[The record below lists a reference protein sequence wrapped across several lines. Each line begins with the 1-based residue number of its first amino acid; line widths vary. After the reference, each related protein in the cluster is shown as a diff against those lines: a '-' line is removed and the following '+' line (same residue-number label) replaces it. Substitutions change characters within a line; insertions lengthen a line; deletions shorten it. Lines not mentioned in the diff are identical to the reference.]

1 MSFVHLHVHTQYSLL
16 DGANKIGPL
25 IEHAKTTGMPA
36 IAMTDHGNMFG
47 AVEFFQ
53 KARQNGIKP
62 IIGCEAYL
70 APGKR
75 TDRTQTSK
83 ADDFEAGGNFHLI
96 LLAQNR
102 TGYRNLCRLLTA
114 AYKEGLYYK
123 PRIDKEILAE
133 NSDGLIVLSGC
144 LSGEIARALKADRM
158 DRAREAAQWYAKTF
172 PGRFYLELQDNG
184 LHGPLNGALTDLG
197 RSIGIPLVAT
207 NDCHYLHRDDAKA
220 HEVLLCIQTGK
231 TLADETRWRFD
242 TDELYVKTPDEMA
255 AAFGVDSEAVRNT
268 VEIANRVDFEFEFGK
283 FHFPIFQLDTPPTS
297 PEVETEITADGMQ
310 PTAPPPDDHRK
321 ALSDKELEERLYT
334 EVRSGLARRLEELH
348 ARRGDFDETPYFERL
363 DREMPVIRE
372 MGFSGYLLIVADFI
386 NYARDLGIPVG
397 PGRGSV
403 VGSLVSYALRITEVD
418 PIEHKL
424 LFERWLNPG
433 RHSMPDIDVDFCFE
447 RRDEVLTYVRKKY
460 GDDRVAQIITFG
472 TIKGKQAI
480 RDVGRV
486 LGLSFG
492 ETDQI
497 VKLYPAPKQG
507 RDFPLKDALEM
518 EPRLKEAQAKYPD
531 LFNYAFKLEGLLR
544 HASRHAAGVVIA
556 DVPLADIVPLYVDKE
571 RNEESVS
578 ITQYSMKG
586 VEEIG
591 LIKFDFLALK
601 NLTLI
606 RDTLDLIA
614 ASGNIPPDL
623 NQLKLDDADSYRLL
637 TRGDTVGVFQMEG
650 SGMRRFLTE
659 LKPSCFEDV
668 IAAISLF
675 RPGTLDAGMV
685 DPFIHRKH
693 GKEPVE
699 YDHPLL
705 EPVLRD
711 TYGVI
716 IYQEQVMRAAQAL
729 SGYTLEEADILRA
742 AMGKKQLAV
751 MEREREHFISGAVK
765 NGVKQGLAES
775 IFEKIATFASYG
787 FNRSHAAAYAL
798 TSYTTAYLKA
808 HYPREFMAALMS
820 LDMDDASKTYKNIA
834 ALREMRIA
842 ILPPDVNHSRVKF
855 TVAGEA
861 IRFGLGAIRGVGAKT
876 AQEIIAV
883 RERSGG
889 FKNLADFC
897 MRVGTALVNRRVLEA
912 LIRSG
917 ALDYSGASRAVMVA
931 QIDDALKITQRAE
944 SDAARNQIGLF
955 GKSHDTPSLPPR
967 DAVEEWPQKEMLKY
981 EKETLGFYITAHPLD
996 KYDRELRRI
1005 GSLTTADLAS
1015 APDGSQVRLA
1025 GVIQAVKLKN
1035 NKSGKRYATFS
1046 LEDRDGAVECIIWP
1060 EAYQKYEAVI
1070 TGEEPVAAKGKLD
1083 VDDERAQII
1092 VDELRP
1098 LGNALTDSVREV
1110 RIRAPRSRL
1119 VNGDMDRLKDLLRRH
1134 NGTSVTYLHLG
1145 MDDGNE
1151 AIFLLGD
1158 GYRVSPSEA
1167 FVAEVEQLL
1176 APNAVQLR

>member
-1 MSFVHLHVHTQYSLL
+1 MSFVHLHVHTQFSLL

-25 IEHAKTTGMPA
+25 IEYAKKSKMPA

-47 AVEFFQ
+47 AVEFAA
-53 KARQNGIKP
+53 KARASGIKP

-75 TDRTQTSK
+75 SDRTQAARS
-83 ADDFEAGGNFHLI
+83 DDFEASGNFHLI

-102 TGYRNLCRLLTA
+102 VGYRNLCQLLTA

-133 NSDGLIVLSGC
+133 RSEGLIVLSGC
-144 LSGEIARALKADRM
+144 LSGEIARALKAGRM
-158 DRAREAAQWYAKTF
+158 DRARAAAEWYAKTF
-172 PGRFYLELQDNG
+172 PGRFYLELQDNC
-184 LHGPLNGALTDLG
+184 LHGPLNEGLKEIG
-197 RSIGIPLVAT
+197 RHVGLPTVAT

-231 TLADETRWRFD
+231 TMADETRWRFD

-255 AAFGVDSEAVRNT
+255 AAFGVESEPIRNT
-268 VEIANRVDFEFEFGK
+268 LTIAEKIDFEFESGK
-283 FHFPIFQLDTPPTS
+283 FHFPIYQPPGT
-297 PEVETEITADGMQ
+297 TAVPAEGELAAMLERQVRDGLG
-310 PTAPPPDDHRK
+310 A
-321 ALSDKELEERLYT
+321 RL
-334 EVRSGLARRLEELH
+334 AELH
-348 ARRGDFDETPYFERL
+348 ARRGEFDETPYFERL
-363 DREMPVIRE
+363 DRELPVIRE
-372 MGFSGYLLIVADFI
+372 MGFAGYMLIVADFI
-386 NYARDLGIPVG
+386 NYARGAGIPVG

-403 VGSLVSYALRITEVD
+403 VGSLVSYAMGITEVD

-433 RHSMPDIDVDFCFE
+433 RRSMPDIDVDFCFE

-486 LGLSFG
+486 LGLSFA
-492 ETDQI
+492 ETDRI

-518 EPRLKEAQAKYPD
+518 EPRLADERKKNPE
-531 LFNYAFKLEGLLR
+531 LFDYAFKLEGLLR
-544 HASRHAAGVVIA
+544 HASRHAAGVVIS
-556 DVPLADIVPLYVDKE
+556 DLPLADLVPLYVDKE
-571 RNEESVS
+571 RSEEAVS

-606 RDTLDLIA
+606 TNTIDLIA
-614 ASGNIPPDL
+614 ASGLEPPDL
-623 NQLKLDDADSYRLL
+623 ARLRLDDPDSFKLL
-637 TRGDTVGVFQMEG
+637 ARGDTVGVFQMEG

-659 LKPSCFEDV
+659 LKPSSFEDV

-685 DPFIHRKH
+685 DPFIARKH

-742 AMGKKQLAV
+742 AMGKKQMAV
-751 MEREREHFISGAVK
+751 MEREREHFIAGAVG
-765 NGVKQGLAES
+765 NGVARGLAES

-798 TSYTTAYLKA
+798 TTYTTAYLKA

-820 LDMDDASKTYKNIA
+820 LDMDDIGKSYKNIA

-842 ILPPDVNHSRVKF
+842 ILPPDV
-855 TVAGEA
+855 
-861 IRFGLGAIRGVGAKT
+861 
-876 AQEIIAV
+876 
-883 RERSGG
+883 
-889 FKNLADFC
+889 
-897 MRVGTALVNRRVLEA
+897 
-912 LIRSG
+912 
-917 ALDYSGASRAVMVA
+917 
-931 QIDDALKITQRAE
+931 
-944 SDAARNQIGLF
+944 
-955 GKSHDTPSLPPR
+955 
-967 DAVEEWPQKEMLKY
+967 
-981 EKETLGFYITAHPLD
+981 
-996 KYDRELRRI
+996 
-1005 GSLTTADLAS
+1005 
-1015 APDGSQVRLA
+1015 
-1025 GVIQAVKLKN
+1025 
-1035 NKSGKRYATFS
+1035 
-1046 LEDRDGAVECIIWP
+1046 
-1060 EAYQKYEAVI
+1060 
-1070 TGEEPVAAKGKLD
+1070 
-1083 VDDERAQII
+1083 
-1092 VDELRP
+1092 
-1098 LGNALTDSVREV
+1098 
-1110 RIRAPRSRL
+1110 
-1119 VNGDMDRLKDLLRRH
+1119 
-1134 NGTSVTYLHLG
+1134 
-1145 MDDGNE
+1145 
-1151 AIFLLGD
+1151 
-1158 GYRVSPSEA
+1158 
-1167 FVAEVEQLL
+1167 
-1176 APNAVQLR
+1176 

>member
-25 IEHAKTTGMPA
+25 IEHAKKSGMPA
-36 IAMTDHGNMFG
+36 LAITDHGNMFG
-47 AVEFFQ
+47 AVEFFS
-53 KARQNGIKP
+53 KARAAGIKP

-75 TDRTQTSK
+75 SDRSQT
-83 ADDFEAGGNFHLI
+83 ARGDDFEAGGNFHLI

-102 TGYRNLCRLLTA
+102 AGYRNLCRLLTA

-133 NSDGLIVLSGC
+133 CSEGLMVLSGC
-144 LSGEIARALKADRM
+144 LSGEIARALRAERM
-158 DRAREAAQWYAKTF
+158 DRAREAAEWYARVF
-172 PGRFYLELQDNG
+172 PDRFYLELQDNR
-184 LHGPLNGALTDLG
+184 LHGPFNDALREIG
-197 RSIGIPLVAT
+197 RQVGLPLVAT
-207 NDCHYLHRDDAKA
+207 NDCHYLHRGDAKA

-231 TLADETRWRFD
+231 TMADETRWRFD
-242 TDELYVKTPDEMA
+242 TDELYVKTPEEMA
-255 AAFGVDSEAVRNT
+255 AAFGADSEPIRNS
-268 VEIANRVDFEFEFGK
+268 VAIAERVDFEFESGK
-283 FHFPIFQLDTPPTS
+283 FHFPIYRPPGRR
-297 PEVETEITADGMQ
+297 ED
-310 PTAPPPDDHRK
+310 
-321 ALSDKELEERLYT
+321 LSDAQLAAMLEER
-334 EVRSGLARRLEELH
+334 VRAGLAERLEELR
-348 ARRGDFDETPYFERL
+348 ARRGEFDETPYRERL

-372 MGFSGYLLIVADFI
+372 MGFSGYMLIVADFI
-386 NYARDLGIPVG
+386 GHARSLGIPVG

-433 RHSMPDIDVDFCFE
+433 RRSMPDIDVDFCFE
-447 RRDEVLTYVRKKY
+447 RRDEVISYVRRKY

-486 LGLSFG
+486 LGLSFA
-492 ETDQI
+492 ETDRI

-518 EPRLKEAQAKYPD
+518 EPRLKAEREKYPE
-531 LFNYAFKLEGLLR
+531 LFEYAFKLEGLLR
-544 HASRHAAGVVIA
+544 HASRHAAGVVIS
-556 DVPLADIVPLYVDKE
+556 DLPLTDLAPLYVDKE
-571 RNEESVS
+571 KAEDAVS

-606 RDTLDLIA
+606 TNTLDLIRQ
-614 ASGNIPPDL
+614 SGAQPPDL
-623 NQLKLDDADSYRLL
+623 NQLNLDDPESYRLL
-637 TRGDTVGVFQMEG
+637 ARGDTVGVFQMEG

-659 LKPSCFEDV
+659 LKPSSFEDV

-685 DPFIHRKH
+685 EPFIHRKH

-729 SGYTLEEADILRA
+729 AGYTLEEADILRA

-751 MEREREHFISGAVK
+751 MERERERFVNGAVK
-765 NGVKQGLAES
+765 NGVAKALAES
-775 IFEKIATFASYG
+775 IFEKIQTFASYG

-798 TSYTTAYLKA
+798 TTYTTAYLKA

-820 LDMDDASKTYKNIA
+820 LDMDDAGKTYKNIA

-855 TVAGEA
+855 AVSGEA

-876 AQEIIAV
+876 AEEIIAV
-883 RERSGG
+883 RERSGEFRG
-889 FKNLADFC
+889 IADFC
-897 MRVGTALVNRRVLEA
+897 GRVGTQIVNRRVLEA
-912 LIRSG
+912 LVKAG
-917 ALDYSGASRAVMVA
+917 AFDFTGLGRAVMSATVE
-931 QIDDALKITQRAE
+931 DALKLAQRAE
-944 SDAARNQIGLF
+944 ADAARNQIGLF
-955 GKSHDTPSLPPR
+955 GKAAETPALQPR
-967 DAVEEWPQKEMLKY
+967 EPVPDWPQKEMLKY

-1005 GSLTTADLAS
+1005 GKLTTADLPS
-1015 APDGSQVRLA
+1015 APDGGQVRIA
-1025 GVIQAVKLKN
+1025 GVVQAVKLKN
-1035 NKSGKRYATFS
+1035 NKSGKRYATFT
-1046 LEDRDGAVECIIWP
+1046 LEDRDGVVECIAWP
-1060 EAYQKYEAVI
+1060 ETYQKFETLI
-1070 TGEEPVAAKGKLD
+1070 MGDEPVVAKGKLD

-1092 VDELRP
+1092 LDELRP
-1098 LGNALTDSVREV
+1098 IGAALTDAVREV
-1110 RIRAPRSRL
+1110 RIHARRDL
-1119 VNGDMDRLKDLLRRH
+1119 LINGEMERLKDLLRRY
-1134 NGTSVTYLHLG
+1134 NGNSITYLHL
-1145 MDDGNE
+1145 DFEDGRE
-1151 AIFLLGD
+1151 AVFLLGD
-1158 GYRVSPSEA
+1158 GFRVAPTEA
-1167 FVAEVEQLL
+1167 FVAEVAELL
-1176 APNAVQLR
+1176 PSGSVQLR

>member
-25 IEHAKTTGMPA
+25 IEHAKKSGMPA

-47 AVEFFQ
+47 AVEFFS
-53 KARQNGIKP
+53 KAKAQGIKP

-75 TDRTQTSK
+75 SDRNQAARSE
-83 ADDFEAGGNFHLI
+83 DFEASGNFHLI

-102 TGYRNLCRLLTA
+102 TGYRNLCRLLTT

-133 NSDGLIVLSGC
+133 HSEGLIVLSGC

-158 DRAREAAQWYAKTF
+158 DRAREAAAWYARTF
-172 PGRFYLELQDNG
+172 PGRFYLELQDNC
-184 LHGPLNGALTDLG
+184 LHGPLNDALRDLG
-197 RSIGIPLVAT
+197 RTEGLPLVAT

-255 AAFGVDSEAVRNT
+255 AAFGADSEPVRNSI
-268 VEIANRVDFEFEFGK
+268 EIANRIDFEFEFGK
-283 FHFPIFQLDTPPTS
+283 FHFPIFRPDAKS
-297 PEVETEITADGMQ
+297 PELT
-310 PTAPPPDDHRK
+310 
-321 ALSDKELEERLYT
+321 DKK
-334 EVRSGLARRLEELH
+334 LEELLDRNVRDGLAERLKEMH

-363 DREMPVIRE
+363 GREMPVIRE
-372 MGFSGYLLIVADFI
+372 MGFSGYMLIVADFI
-386 NYARDLGIPVG
+386 NFARSIGIPVG

-433 RHSMPDIDVDFCFE
+433 RRSMPDIDVDFCFE
-447 RRDEVLTYVRKKY
+447 RRDEVLAYVRNKY

-486 LGLSFG
+486 LGLSFA
-492 ETDQI
+492 ETDRI

-518 EPRLKEAQAKYPD
+518 EPRLKAEREKYAE
-531 LFNYAFKLEGLLR
+531 LFDYAFKLEGLLR
-544 HASRHAAGVVIA
+544 HASRHAAGVVIS
-556 DVPLADIVPLYVDKE
+556 DLPLSDMVPLYVDKE
-571 RNEESVS
+571 RSEEAVS

-606 RDTLDLIA
+606 TNTLDLIR
-614 ASGNIPPDL
+614 ASGQTPPDMTRL
-623 NQLKLDDADSYRLL
+623 NLDDPDSYRLL
-637 TRGDTVGVFQMEG
+637 ARGDTVGVFQMEG

-659 LKPSCFEDV
+659 LKPSSFEDV

-685 DPFIHRKH
+685 EPFIHRKH

-729 SGYTLEEADILRA
+729 AGYTLEEADILRA

-751 MEREREHFISGAVK
+751 MERERERFISGAVK
-765 NGVKQGLAES
+765 NGVNKGLAES
-775 IFEKIATFASYG
+775 IFEKIQTFASYG

-808 HYPREFMAALMS
+808 HFPREFMAALMS
-820 LDMDDASKTYKNIA
+820 LDMDDAGKTYKNIA

-842 ILPPDVNHSRVKF
+842 ILPPDVNQSRVKF
-855 TVAGEA
+855 TVSGEA
-861 IRFGLGAIRGVGAKT
+861 IRFGLGAIRGVGQKT
-876 AQEIIAV
+876 AEEIIAV
-883 RERSGG
+883 REKGG
-889 FKNLADFC
+889 EFRNLADFC
-897 MRVGTALVNRRVLEA
+897 MRVGTQIVNRRVLEA
-912 LIRSG
+912 LIKCG
-917 ALDYSGASRAVMVA
+917 AFGFTGMARAAMMALVE
-931 QIDDALKITQRAE
+931 DALKITQRAE

-955 GKSHDTPSLPPR
+955 GKSGETPVLALREP
-967 DAVEEWPQKEMLKY
+967 VEELPQKAILKF

-1005 GSLTTADLAS
+1005 GKLTTADLPA
-1015 APDGSQVRLA
+1015 APDGSQVRIA
-1025 GVIQAVKLKN
+1025 GVVQAVKLKN

-1046 LEDRDGAVECIIWP
+1046 LEDRDGAVECIAWP
-1060 EAYQKYEAVI
+1060 ETYQKYEATI
-1070 TGEEPVAAKGKLD
+1070 MGDEPVVAKGKLD

-1092 VDELRP
+1092 LDELRP
-1098 LGNALTDSVREV
+1098 IGAALTEAVREV
-1110 RIRAPRSRL
+1110 RIRAPRERL
-1119 VNGDMDRLKDLLRRH
+1119 ANGEMDRLKELLRRH
-1134 NGTSVTYLHLG
+1134 SGASITYLHLRF
-1145 MDDGNE
+1145 DDGRE

-1158 GYRVSPSEA
+1158 GYRVAPTET
-1167 FVAEVEQLL
+1167 FVAEVEQLI

>member
-1 MSFVHLHVHTQYSLL
+1 MMAVESGEAAGFTMSFVHLHVHTQYSLL
-16 DGANKIGPL
+16 DGANKIGSL
-25 IEHAKTTGMPA
+25 FEHVKTSGMPA

-47 AVEFFQ
+47 AVEFHS
-53 KARQNGIKP
+53 KARAIGVKP

-75 TDRTQTSK
+75 TDRTQTQK
-83 ADDFEAGGNFHLI
+83 GDDVEGGNNYHLI
-96 LLAQNR
+96 LLAQSR
-102 TGYRNLCRLLTA
+102 KGYQNLCRLLTS
-114 AYKEGLYYK
+114 AYQEGLYYK

-133 NSDGLIVLSGC
+133 NSEGLIVLSGC
-144 LSGEIARALKADRM
+144 LSGEVARALRGGRLDK
-158 DRAREAAQWYAKTF
+158 ARESAEWYAKTF

-184 LHGPLNGALTDLG
+184 LHGPLNEALREIG
-197 RSIGIPLVAT
+197 RKSGIPLVAT

-231 TLADETRWRFD
+231 TMADETRWRFD
-242 TDELYVKTPDEMA
+242 TDELYVKTPEEMI
-255 AAFGVDSEAVRNT
+255 AAFGADSEEIRNT
-268 VEIANRVDFEFEFGK
+268 LEIAKQVDFEFESGK
-283 FHFPIFQLDTPPTS
+283 FHFPIYRPDASS
-297 PEVETEITADGMQ
+297 PELNDQELETE
-310 PTAPPPDDHRK
+310 
-321 ALSDKELEERLYT
+321 LEKNVREGLDQRL
-334 EVRSGLARRLEELH
+334 AELH
-348 ARRGDFDETPYFERL
+348 ARRGDFDETPYRERL
-363 DREMPVIRE
+363 DRELPVIRE
-372 MGFSGYLLIVADFI
+372 MGFSGYMLIVADFI
-386 NYARDLGIPVG
+386 NYARSVGIPVG

-433 RHSMPDIDVDFCFE
+433 RRSMPDIDTDFCFE
-447 RRDEVLTYVRKKY
+447 RRDEVLDYVRKKY

-486 LGLSFG
+486 LGLSFA
-492 ETDQI
+492 ETDRI

-518 EPRLKEAQAKYPD
+518 EPRLKEERTKYPE
-531 LFNYAFKLEGLLR
+531 LFDYAFKLEGLLR

-556 DVPLADIVPLYVDKE
+556 DAPLHDLVPLYVDKE
-571 RNEESVS
+571 RNENGVA

-606 RDTLDLIA
+606 KDTLDLIA
-614 ASGNIPPDL
+614 AGGGTPPDL
-623 NQLKLDDADSYRLL
+623 VRLNLDDPDSYKLL
-637 TRGDTVGVFQMEG
+637 ARGDTVGVFQMEG
-650 SGMRRFLTE
+650 SGMRRFLSD

-685 DPFIHRKH
+685 DPYIKRKH
-693 GKEPVE
+693 GKEKVE

-729 SGYTLEEADILRA
+729 SGYTLEQADILRA
-742 AMGKKQLAV
+742 AMGKKSIAV
-751 MEREREHFISGAVK
+751 MQKERVRFIEGAVK
-765 NGVKQGLAES
+765 NGVDQALAES

-820 LDMDDASKTYKNIA
+820 LDMDDMEKTYKNIA
-834 ALREMRIA
+834 ALREMRIQV
-842 ILPPDVNHSRVKF
+842 LPPDINQSRVKF
-855 TVAGEA
+855 AVSGEA
-861 IRFGLGAIRGVGAKT
+861 IRFGLGAIRGVGSKSAE
-876 AQEIIAV
+876 EIITV
-883 RERSGG
+883 RERDGA
-889 FKNLADFC
+889 FKSLADFC
-897 MRVGTALVNRRVLEA
+897 LRLGPQLLNRRILEA
-912 LIRSG
+912 LIKCG
-917 ALDYSGASRAVMVA
+917 AFGFTGMARAALMSQVE
-931 QIDDALKITQRAE
+931 DALKMTQRAA
-944 SDAARNQIGLF
+944 SDAAKNQISLF
-955 GKSHDTPSLPPR
+955 GKSNEPPTLVMR
-967 DAVEEWPQKEMLKY
+967 EAVPEWQQKELLNF

-1005 GSLTTADLAS
+1005 GKLTTADLPS
-1015 APDGSQVRLA
+1015 APDGGKVQIA
-1025 GVIQAVKLKN
+1025 GVVQAVKLKN
-1035 NKSGKRYATFS
+1035 NKAGKRYATFS
-1046 LEDRDGAVECIIWP
+1046 LEDREGVVECIAWP
-1060 EAYQKYEAVI
+1060 ETYQKYEAI
-1070 TGEEPVAAKGKLD
+1070 ISGSEPIVAKGKLD
-1083 VDDERAQII
+1083 VNDERAQII
-1092 VDELRP
+1092 LDELRP
-1098 LGNALTDSVREV
+1098 LNVALTDAVREV
-1110 RIRAPRSRL
+1110 RIRAPRARMT
-1119 VNGDMDRLKDLLRRH
+1119 NGDLEKLKDLLRRY
-1134 NGTSVTYLHLG
+1134 NGQSITYLHLG
-1145 MDDGNE
+1145 LDDGNE

-1158 GYRVSPSEA
+1158 GYKVSPTDA
-1167 FVAEVEQLL
+1167 FVAEIQQLL
-1176 APNAVQLR
+1176 SMDAVQLR